1 MERKCQAFP
10 GAPAAPQVF
19 VRMAYLLE
27 RIVPVA
33 ERCKVQL
40 CCHLSDPPA
49 PVLRGVERWDYPV
62 REGIDRFL
70 ALYDSP
76 YHGMTLCCG
85 TLKSFY

>member
-1 MERKCQAFP
+1 
-10 GAPAAPQVF
+10 
-19 VRMAYLLE
+19 MAYLLE